1 MGEKVAH
8 HVYSK
13 DEHDE
18 LKRARPATFEEF
30 EALVEQVWQHAE
42 AQQHRDRWASE
53 PGRTIRDTAATQAV
67 RKLIRRMRRRWQA
80 GDGVVPWDATWQ
92 TYRAAFTSELIDIRR
107 TEARLTK
114 RIVPLSEIGYGEDPA
129 SDDPDPLAA
138 RATWWPTSPPRWDR
152 VDEWDLEGVDPYQP
166 EGVRLQRAAP
176 TLLAA
181 VAIRMLRVL
190 ADRQHRPQLSDQEA
204 MISRFFQERELSM
217 LALTD
222 GDLVRASRFAEPGEW
237 RRGLADSLEIP
248 VTRVYKATEKILD
261 FVRLGWYLFIVLAPR
276 DDAVVE
282 IDEMSR
288 LLDLTHQPTRA
299 GLEAT
304 ECMLLRKAGATLTG
318 TPRVQVDVGAFV
330 RRSQTD
336 LRRVA
341 SLPGTAI
348 VELLHRAELGY
359 ASHVRGQVD
368 PPAFQCV
375 LACEHHPSE
384 PEGTHD
390 RR

>member
-1 MGEKVAH
+1 MAY

-13 DEHDE
+13 DEHDG
-18 LKRARPATFEEF
+18 LKRARPATLEEF
-30 EALVEQVWQHAE
+30 EALVEQVWEHAE
-42 AQQHRDRWASE
+42 AQQRRDRWVPE
-53 PGRTIRDTAATQAV
+53 PARTVRATAATDAV
-67 RKLIRRMRRRWQA
+67 RKLIRRMGRRWQA
-80 GDGVVPWDATWQ
+80 DGGVVPWDAAWQ
-92 TYRAAFTSELIDIRR
+92 TYRAAFTSALIDIRR

-114 RIVPLSEIGYGEDPA
+114 RVVPLSDIDYEEDPA
-129 SDDPDPLAA
+129 DDADPLAA
-138 RATWWPTSPPRWDR
+138 RTKWSPASPPRWDR
-152 VDEWDLEGVDPYQP
+152 VDKWDLEGVDPYQP

-176 TLLAA
+176 TLLSA

-190 ADRQHRPQLSDQEA
+190 ADRQRRPRLSDQEA
-204 MISRFFQERELSM
+204 TISRFLQERELSM